1 MEDPDVFLKWS
12 KRTATTH
19 INAITSL
26 RLNVEPCDDAIWGAI
41 SSLPALKKLFIKIH
55 SCDTDESWMP
65 DESEKAAQAVKKVQQ
80 PSLERFD
87 VVFNISDTS
96 S

>member
-1 MEDPDVFLKWS
+1 
-12 KRTATTH
+12 
-19 INAITSL
+19 
-26 RLNVEPCDDAIWGAI
+26 
-41 SSLPALKKLFIKIH
+41 
-55 SCDTDESWMP
+55 MP